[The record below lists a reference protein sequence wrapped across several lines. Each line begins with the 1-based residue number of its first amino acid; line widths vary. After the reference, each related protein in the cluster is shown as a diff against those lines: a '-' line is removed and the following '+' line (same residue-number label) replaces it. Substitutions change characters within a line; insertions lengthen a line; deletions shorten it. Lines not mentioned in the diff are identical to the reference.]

1 MERKIVWNKR
11 PVKFFLSALTWISK
25 DSVKQAERIERD
37 TLAAIESL
45 VENPEKF
52 PPDKFKKNN
61 TGHFRAFEMLSF
73 RVSYRYTSN
82 QIRILRIRHVKQKPK
97 EY

>member
-25 DSVKQAERIERD
+25 DSIKQAERIERD
-37 TLAAIESL
+37 ILAAIESL
-45 VENPEKF
+45 IENPEKF

-73 RVSYRYTSN
+73 HVSYR
-82 QIRILRIRHVKQKPK
+82 
-97 EY
+97 

>member
-25 DSVKQAERIERD
+25 DSVKQAERIEREIVEI
-37 TLAAIESL
+37 IESL
-45 VENPEKF
+45 VKDPEKF
-52 PPDKFKKNN
+52 PPDKFKKDNS
-61 TGHFRAFEMLSF
+61 GQFRAFEKLSF
-73 RVSYRYTSN
+73 RISYKYTST